1 MPLSP
6 LAGPAGF
13 LAWNWF
19 YAYGLLSSRT
29 IKQIY
34 GIDHNA
40 NPRQDLNKYA
50 EASIRE
56 GKLTRKQVEQI
67 QRFESASA
75 NSVEG
80 YTLFVG
86 SVLFAL
92 FGKVPVSTINMY
104 CGCYTA
110 ARLVYGAIY
119 ILVDDDRWSQFRG
132 ISWWTGNFICLR
144 MIWSGAQA

>member
-19 YAYGLLSSRT
+19 YAYGILSSRT
-29 IKQIY
+29 IKQVY

-40 NPRQDLNKYA
+40 NPRQDLNKYG
-50 EASIRE
+50 EASVKE
-56 GKLTRKQVEQI
+56 GKMTRKQVERC

-80 YTLFVG
+80 YTLFAG
-86 SVLFAL
+86 S
-92 FGKVPVSTINMY
+92 GE
-104 CGCYTA
+104 
-110 ARLVYGAIY
+110 
-119 ILVDDDRWSQFRG
+119 
-132 ISWWTGNFICLR
+132 
-144 MIWSGAQA
+144 SGQLY